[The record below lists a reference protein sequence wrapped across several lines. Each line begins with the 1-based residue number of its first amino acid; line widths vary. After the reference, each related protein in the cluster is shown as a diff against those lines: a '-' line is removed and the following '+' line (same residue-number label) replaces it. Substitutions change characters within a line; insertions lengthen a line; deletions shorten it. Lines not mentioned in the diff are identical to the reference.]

1 MCILKILDIANV
13 SAVWCAHR
21 VDYVELVFEWDMS
34 VVYYVNT
41 MVYLRCIENYA
52 TVVLN
57 C

>member
-21 VDYVELVFEWDMS
+21 VDCVEFVFEWDTS

-41 MVYLRCIENYA
+41 MVLLRGIENYA
-52 TVVLN
+52 TVVLH